1 MTFTG
6 MVAPVYDFSDTT
18 LANGLR
24 VVINEDHAVPVVAV
38 NLWYDVGS
46 RHEEPGRTGL
56 AHLFEHLMFEGSAH
70 VSKGE
75 HLKLLQA
82 VGASLNATTWGD
94 RTNYFETVPSHHL
107 ELALWLEA
115 DRMGGLGEALSQETL
130 DNQRA
135 VVQNE
140 RRQSYD
146 NQPYGDWL
154 ERLQQLGF
162 PEGHPYQH
170 STIGSMDD
178 LEAASLGDVKEF
190 YRRHYAPNNAVLTLV
205 GDVDTAAALA
215 LVERYFG
222 GIAACQ
228 DLVGPPDGSAPASI
242 GGEIRRT
249 IPDNVPLPAVFIGY
263 RCPPFGT
270 PDFDALSV
278 LSVVLGGGRGSRL
291 YHDLVLEQQLVRPS
305 EEFVGA
311 LDFVGGATL
320 LIADLHCAE
329 GVHPETAETAYDAVL
344 DTLLRDGVGPA
355 EMERAQALLTSELLG
370 HLSAL
375 DGRADAFSQHATL
388 FGDPGLV
395 NTRLDRLLAVT
406 AADVVR
412 VGRAVMSKDN
422 RVVLTYVP
430 DEAAG
435 ESTADS
441 GLVDAADR
449 AEVPA

>member
-1 MTFTG
+1 MTVTG
-6 MVAPVYDFSDTT
+6 MSAPTYEISDTR

-38 NLWYDVGS
+38 NIWYDVGS

-56 AHLFEHLMFEGSAH
+56 AHLFEHLMFEGSAN
-70 VSKGE
+70 VGKGE
-75 HLKLLQA
+75 HLKFLQA
-82 VGASLNATTWGD
+82 VGASLNATTWCD
-94 RTNYFETVPSHHL
+94 RTNYYETVPSHHL

-115 DRMGGLGEALSQETL
+115 DRMGGLADSLSQETL

-146 NQPYGDWL
+146 NQPYGGWT
-154 ERLQQLGF
+154 EQLQELAF

-178 LEAASLGDVKEF
+178 LEAASLDDVKEF

-205 GDVDTAAALA
+205 GDVDTSAALA
-215 LVERYFG
+215 LVEKYFG
-222 GIAACQ
+222 GIPACP
-228 DLVGPPDGSAPASI
+228 DLVGAPDGTAPASI
-242 GGEIRRT
+242 GREIRRT
-249 IPDNVPLPAVFIGY
+249 IPDQVPLPAVFIGY

-270 PDFDALSV
+270 PDFDVISV

-291 YHDLVLEQQLVRPS
+291 YHDLVLSQQLVRPS

-311 LDFVGGATL
+311 FDFVGGASL

-329 GVHPETAETAYDAVL
+329 GVSPEKAEAAYDAVVAAL
-344 DTLLRDGVGPA
+344 IDGAVAPE
-355 EMERAQALLTSELLG
+355 EMERAHALLTSEVLG
-370 HLSAL
+370 HLSGL

-388 FGDPGLV
+388 FGDPALV

-412 VGRAVMSKDN
+412 VARSVMTKDN
-422 RVVLTYVP
+422 RVVLTYTP
-430 DEAAG
+430 D
-435 ESTADS
+435 
-441 GLVDAADR
+441 DAAADGA
-449 AEVPA
+449 AEGVEVSA

>member
-1 MTFTG
+1 MTLTG
-6 MVAPVYDFSDTT
+6 MRAPTFEITDTR

-24 VVINEDHAVPVVAV
+24 VVVNEDHAVPVVAV
-38 NLWYDVGS
+38 NIWYDVGS

-70 VSKGE
+70 VAKGD

-82 VGASLNATTWGD
+82 VGATLNATTWCD

-115 DRMGGLGEALSQETL
+115 DRMGGLAESLSQETL

-146 NQPYGDWL
+146 NQPYGGWI
-154 ERLQQLGF
+154 EQLQQLAF

-178 LEAASLGDVKEF
+178 LEAASLDDVKDF

-215 LVERYFG
+215 LVETYFG
-222 GIAACQ
+222 GIPACA
-228 DLVGPPDGSAPASI
+228 DLTGAPDGTAPALI
-242 GGEIRRT
+242 GEEIRRT
-249 IPDNVPLPAVFIGY
+249 IPDNVPLPAVFMGY

-270 PDFDALSV
+270 AEFDALSV

-291 YHDLVLEQQLVRPS
+291 YRELVLERALVRPS

-311 LDFVGGATL
+311 FDFVGGASL

-329 GVHPETAETAYDAVL
+329 GVAPEAAEAAYDEVVDA
-344 DTLLRDGVGPA
+344 LLRDGVDEDELA
-355 EMERAQALLTSELLG
+355 RARALLTSEALA
-370 HLSAL
+370 HLASL
-375 DGRADAFSQHATL
+375 DSRADAFSQHATL
-388 FGDPGLV
+388 FDDPALV
-395 NTRLDRLLAVT
+395 NQRVDRLLAPT
-406 AADVVR
+406 AQDLLD
-412 VGRAVMSKDN
+412 VGRAVLRRDN

-430 DEAAG
+430 DE
-435 ESTADS
+435 ESA
-441 GLVDAADR
+441 
-449 AEVPA
+449 